1 MIECNIYSGRKGKLY
16 YQFTDNFNSL
26 LEAELFAQEISEM
39 DADEFRF
46 PLDECCW
53 LAVETEKD
61 DIPEDK
67 RVGIGYF

>member
-16 YQFTDNFNSL
+16 YQFTDVFESV

-39 DADEFRF
+39 DAEEFGY
-46 PLDECCW
+46 PLDECRW
-53 LAVETEKD
+53 LAVETDQD

-67 RVGIGYF
+67 RVGIGYN

>member
-39 DADEFRF
+39 DADEFRYS
-46 PLDECCW
+46 LDECCW
-53 LAVETEKD
+53 LVVETEKD